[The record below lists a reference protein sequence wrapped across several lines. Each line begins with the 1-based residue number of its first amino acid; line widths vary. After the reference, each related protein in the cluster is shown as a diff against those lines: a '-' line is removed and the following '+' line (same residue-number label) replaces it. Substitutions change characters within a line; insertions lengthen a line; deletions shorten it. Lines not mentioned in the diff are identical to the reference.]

1 MEIAPKTKYTPF
13 RSGSFSSADET
24 TSNLSLPSSAPPT
37 PLTPPGIPSS
47 LSSSSLAP
55 MLPPVSPRPA
65 ENSPTT
71 LCSFF
76 PRMGALR
83 LGMSATLL
91 PGLKASSRSEQ
102 AAGPLQV
109 PAVEAVQV
117 APAALSALPLT
128 APSPPPRPPQD
139 MNRLGGA
146 SRRARVEGG
155 QLGGDEWTRHG
166 SFVNKP
172 TRGWLHS
179 DNVVSTTGVSYAVRV
194 MWSKSQMRQAGMCPV
209 RPSCPRTLH
218 LLSVALGSSVPDPP
232 TPSNRA
238 CDWETEQGPGG
249 ARYSRRRCL
258 DSFVP
263 HCEAHKSNIIANH
276 HMQSISFA
284 SGGDPS
290 SMCTHLSTSPPQ
302 DTAEYVAYVA
312 KDPVNQ
318 RGKDPRPPITAVA
331 PYLAGD
337 ACLSVPTRPNSS
349 PPHDR
354 MAPFDG
360 SAWEEEDEDLAPPPE
375 VPHYNNFP
383 GKQPPP
389 GGLVDMRTRPGH
401 STGPTLPYGQPGMND
416 IHKQPL
422 PPLPVGAK
430 DGGLFDDP
438 SYVNVDKPR
447 PPVAASNGSANR
459 DAFDMS
465 ECKPSLLLECGE
477 PFDDALGGPCTAV
490 LPLAEQLQNESWFH
504 GPLSR
509 RQAERLL
516 SRDGDFLVRESGTTP
531 GQYVLTGQQGDQP
544 KHLLLVDPEGVVRT
558 KDHRF
563 ESVSHLIS
571 YHMDNRLPIVSA
583 GSDMTRK
590 SGTVPVLIHSK
601 ETQTLGR
608 LLPLACGALESFSTQ
623 ERSQAPSCVRRLT
636 GQSREN
642 RSDMDPQGPPLPHD
656 TPSSLDQELRDAARK
671 CGRDRDPPWG
681 SAGDP
686 GLSHRE
692 EEVRDVRSAP
702 HLLRSLAFCACWCA
716 AEFAAGVKGRMPRC
730 HWWTSTEWRRGVCE
744 TSTCDWRRSVKGAG
758 TRRHYHSAR
767 AGTQKLH
774 FKRFTSLKESG
785 LEAQGQGDSTGSAK
799 LPSEQLGPGST
810 RRPEL
815 PDSHAEETPG
825 PEPPQVRPLE
835 AGEDVAPLTADPLLS
850 AGSPV
855 ESLSS
860 LTSDSSE
867 RSPSH
872 HGEGHHLPDP
882 DGETFSDSFEPT
894 SPAPDHDAATCGEEI
909 SQEVE
914 KSELRR
920 TLSEEESKLG
930 CETEE
935 KVSEGS
941 GVRKRNISLLT
952 PHRDDDEDEEL
963 LEEHFQPPPRAD
975 GFGVS
980 LNKCIFGALLLL
992 ALGTVFFSG
1001 KHQPR
1006 RIHLCMT
1013 LINCWL
1019 RVVFLR
1025 WRCVVLQVCSWI
1037 WMADGWSSMFVT
1049 LTKVGSVSVGLS
1061 CPALNSV
1068 VGDVDV
1074 GDLTEAVL
1082 QKEWL
1087 NPDAPT
1093 ETPAAVQHSELLER
1107 LAKDSEQI
1115 ANLQARLQQQEER
1128 LRAAQFQVE
1137 EESKERKRRE
1147 ELEVENQRMK
1157 EELERLLALQKQLE
1171 QETQRLKKVSEGP
1184 EEDLQG
1190 LPAMQKALEVLR
1202 NMADIS
1208 QNKKAPVVPSAEGE
1222 ARAHHRGKEPEDARV
1237 QEKEQK
1243 NELKKARKGKVE
1255 VEKPRVQR
1263 GGEKRNG
1270 KKRGEQEKEEGKG
1283 EGKAEREKTRGKMG
1297 DEGKG
1302 WKEGGEKR
1310 KFKHDGGKGDRKD
1323 GRKEKLGAVD
1333 SGRKGPGNK
1342 VKEDEEWKHGSEEKG
1357 WKHRKEWKKVNEAGR
1372 NEWKEQREG
1381 KKSEKREQEGGEK
1394 RGGGR
1399 KENLKDGGKPDK
1411 VQKEKLGKGKKDHHK
1426 GNGEKVQ
1433 KDWEEKHRNVR
1444 EQDWTGEAWT
1454 DVKRSKDEHHQKGQ
1468 KWSRK
1473 DKPGHGSLDKAS
1485 HHSQHIH
1492 DDYWNRQRD
1501 RIRHYRGSMEG
1512 CTGIMACAHAEGLN
1526 PVSQNEFESLFL
1538 GYLSRV
1544 LGTAEQASKK
1554 GELNKLV
1561 GEFFTDGVFVHDQ
1574 IPFSEFVEDMA
1585 DILEDVAED
1594 EGNEEMEDEMEGFA
1608 REAMEKF
1615 ALPDRRGNVEKRKGV
1630 SG

>member
-1 MEIAPKTKYTPF
+1 M
-13 RSGSFSSADET
+13 
-24 TSNLSLPSSAPPT
+24 
-37 PLTPPGIPSS
+37 
-47 LSSSSLAP
+47 
-55 MLPPVSPRPA
+55 
-65 ENSPTT
+65 
-71 LCSFF
+71 
-76 PRMGALR
+76 
-83 LGMSATLL
+83 
-91 PGLKASSRSEQ
+91 
-102 AAGPLQV
+102 
-109 PAVEAVQV
+109 
-117 APAALSALPLT
+117 
-128 APSPPPRPPQD
+128 
-139 MNRLGGA
+139 
-146 SRRARVEGG
+146 
-155 QLGGDEWTRHG
+155 
-166 SFVNKP
+166 
-172 TRGWLHS
+172 S
-179 DNVVSTTGVSYAVRV
+179 DNS
-194 MWSKSQMRQAGMCPV
+194 
-209 RPSCPRTLH
+209 
-218 LLSVALGSSVPDPP
+218 
-232 TPSNRA
+232 
-238 CDWETEQGPGG
+238 
-249 ARYSRRRCL
+249 
-258 DSFVP
+258 
-263 HCEAHKSNIIANH
+263 
-276 HMQSISFA
+276 
-284 SGGDPS
+284 
-290 SMCTHLSTSPPQ
+290 
-302 DTAEYVAYVA
+302 
-312 KDPVNQ
+312 
-318 RGKDPRPPITAVA
+318 
-331 PYLAGD
+331 
-337 ACLSVPTRPNSS
+337 
-349 PPHDR
+349 
-354 MAPFDG
+354 
-360 SAWEEEDEDLAPPPE
+360 
-375 VPHYNNFP
+375 
-383 GKQPPP
+383 
-389 GGLVDMRTRPGH
+389 
-401 STGPTLPYGQPGMND
+401 
-416 IHKQPL
+416 
-422 PPLPVGAK
+422 
-430 DGGLFDDP
+430 
-438 SYVNVDKPR
+438 
-447 PPVAASNGSANR
+447 
-459 DAFDMS
+459 
-465 ECKPSLLLECGE
+465 
-477 PFDDALGGPCTAV
+477 
-490 LPLAEQLQNESWFH
+490 
-504 GPLSR
+504 
-509 RQAERLL
+509 
-516 SRDGDFLVRESGTTP
+516 SGTNSWTF
-531 GQYVLTGQQGDQP
+531 LT
-544 KHLLLVDPEGVVRT
+544 
-558 KDHRF
+558 
-563 ESVSHLIS
+563 S
-571 YHMDNRLPIVSA
+571 
-583 GSDMTRK
+583 
-590 SGTVPVLIHSK
+590 
-601 ETQTLGR
+601 
-608 LLPLACGALESFSTQ
+608 
-623 ERSQAPSCVRRLT
+623 
-636 GQSREN
+636 
-642 RSDMDPQGPPLPHD
+642 
-656 TPSSLDQELRDAARK
+656 
-671 CGRDRDPPWG
+671 
-681 SAGDP
+681 
-686 GLSHRE
+686 
-692 EEVRDVRSAP
+692 EV
-702 HLLRSLAFCACWCA
+702 
-716 AEFAAGVKGRMPRC
+716 
-730 HWWTSTEWRRGVCE
+730 
-744 TSTCDWRRSVKGAG
+744 
-758 TRRHYHSAR
+758 
-767 AGTQKLH
+767 
-774 FKRFTSLKESG
+774 KESG

-894 SPAPDHDAATCGEEI
+894 SPAPDHDAATCGEI

-920 TLSEEESKLG
+920 TLSEESKLG

-941 GVRKRNISLLT
+941 GVRRRNISLLT
-952 PHRDDDEDEEL
+952 PHRDDEDEEL

-1001 KHQPR
+1001 
-1006 RIHLCMT
+1006 
-1013 LINCWL
+1013 
-1019 RVVFLR
+1019 
-1025 WRCVVLQVCSWI
+1025 VL
-1037 WMADGWSSMFVT
+1037 MDLDG
-1049 LTKVGSVSVGLS
+1049 
-1061 CPALNSV
+1061 

-1283 EGKAEREKTRGKMG
+1283 EGKAEREKTRGKMA

-1333 SGRKGPGNK
+1333 NGRKGPGNK

-1357 WKHRKEWKKVNEAGR
+1357 WKHRKEWKKVNEAGG

-1485 HHSQHIH
+1485 HHSHHIH
-1492 DDYWNRQRD
+1492 DDYWTRQRD

-1544 LGTAEQASKK
+1544 LGTTEQASKK